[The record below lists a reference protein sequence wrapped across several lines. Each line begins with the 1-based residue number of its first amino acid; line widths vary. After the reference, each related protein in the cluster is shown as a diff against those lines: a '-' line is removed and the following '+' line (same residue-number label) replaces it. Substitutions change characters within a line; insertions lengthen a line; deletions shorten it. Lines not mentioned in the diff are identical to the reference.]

1 MTGLDLLE
9 NAWEAAKPRL
19 AAITSSLDLSTSAE
33 QRIIRVGQI
42 DAELLDQEL
51 AQILQEPIA
60 KALSLV
66 DVRTSILSACAVD

>member
-1 MTGLDLLE
+1 MTSSDLLE

-19 AAITSSLDLSTSAE
+19 AAIKSSIDLPKPAD

-42 DAELLDQEL
+42 DAGLLDQEL
-51 AQILQEPIA
+51 SQILQEPIT

-66 DVRTSILSACAVD
+66 DVRV